1 MNSHIPE
8 DKIEEI
14 KSRANIVDLVSEYVI
29 LKKAGRNFVGL
40 CPFHKEKTPSFTV
53 NPEKQIFYC
62 FGCGEGGN
70 IFTFLMKINNIS
82 FIEAVRYLAGKLG
95 VVITTRRMSAGEKES
110 ISIREGLKQVNRA
123 AAGYFSENL
132 FSEAGRPVR
141 EYLKKRGLKD
151 SVIKEFNLGYAA
163 NEWTNLGDFFKRENI
178 SLKLVEK
185 AGLIIPRK
193 SGGFYDRFRG
203 RLIFPIEDIGGNVVA
218 FGGRILGDGEPK
230 YLNSPESP
238 IYVKGKNLYG
248 LNRTKDDIRKND
260 YVILVEGYFDL
271 LSLKNS
277 GISNI
282 VATLGTAVTR
292 DHVDLIRRYTRNLV
306 VMFDPDEGGISA
318 MERSLKLF
326 LEGNLH
332 TKVVVL
338 PDSYDPDECV
348 RKLGREA
355 LDEAVA
361 HSQSMVDYYIEEII
375 GSRKTFEENLD
386 LTEAAIS
393 FISSIGDVIQR
404 NLFIKRVSE
413 RLNIDQELL
422 KRETNRKSRPRTALK
437 EDVSC
442 KRNSEK
448 VDALELSFIH
458 MMLEYPHKIPEI
470 ANGGILDYFTSE
482 DLMRL
487 VNMLKQS
494 YNKNGDI
501 SASDIV
507 SGLEDGAVKK
517 RLLKLIMSESP
528 YDDTVIDKIFADLAK
543 RIKQKWYKTKHI
555 MLKRELIKAQEM
567 DDRKSCNM
575 LLVEKQR
582 LLTEE
587 REKVF

>member
-1 MNSHIPE
+1 MNSYIPE

-53 NPEKQIFYC
+53 NPEKRIFYC

-82 FIEAVRYLAGKLG
+82 FSEAVRNLAGKLG
-95 VVITTRRMSAGEKES
+95 VVIAARRMSASEKES
-110 ISIREGLKQVNRA
+110 INIREGLKQVNRA
-123 AAGYFSENL
+123 AAGYFSKNL
-132 FSEAGRPVR
+132 FSEAGRPALK
-141 EYLKKRGLKD
+141 YLKKRGLKD
-151 SVIKEFNLGYAA
+151 SVIKEFNLGYAS
-163 NEWTNLGDFFKRENI
+163 NEWTKLGDFFKRENI

-203 RLIFPIEDIGGNVVA
+203 RLIFPIEDIGGNIVA

-248 LNRTKDDIRKND
+248 LSRTRDDIRKND

-271 LSLKNS
+271 LSLRNS
-277 GISNI
+277 GIFSV

-338 PDSYDPDECV
+338 PDGSDPDEYV
-348 RKLGREA
+348 RKHGRET

-375 GSRKTFEENLD
+375 GSRKTFEEDLD

-393 FISSIGDVIQR
+393 FISNIGDVIQR

-422 KRETNRKSRPRTALK
+422 KRETNRKPKLRTDIK
-437 EDVSC
+437 EDVSG
-442 KRNSEK
+442 KWKSQK

-470 ANGGILDYFTSE
+470 ANSGILDYFTSE
-482 DLMRL
+482 DLKRL
-487 VNMLKQS
+487 GNILKQS

-507 SGLEDGAVKK
+507 SGLEDGALKK

-528 YDDTVIDKIFADLAK
+528 CDVTVADKIFTDLAK
-543 RIKQKWYKTKHI
+543 RIKQKWYKKKHI
-555 MLKRELIKAQEM
+555 GLKRELIKAQEM
-567 DDRKSCNM
+567 DDLKSCNI
-575 LLVEKQR
+575 LLAEKQR

-587 REKVF
+587 REKVV

>member
-178 SLKLVEK
+178 SLKLVEE

-203 RLIFPIEDIGGNVVA
+203 RLIFPIEDIGGNIVA

-507 SGLEDGAVKK
+507 SGLEDGALKK

-528 YDDTVIDKIFADLAK
+528 YDVTVVDKIFADLAK
-543 RIKQKWYKTKHI
+543 RIKQKWYKKKHI
-555 MLKRELIKAQEM
+555 GLKRELIKAQEM

>member
-1 MNSHIPE
+1 MNSYIPE

-14 KSRANIVDLVSEYVI
+14 KSRANIVDLVSEYVT

-53 NPEKQIFYC
+53 NSEKQIFYC

-82 FIEAVRYLAGKLG
+82 FSEAVRNLAGKLG
-95 VVITTRRMSAGEKES
+95 VVIATRHISANEKKS
-110 ISIREGLKQVNRA
+110 LSIREGLKQVNLA
-123 AAGYFSENL
+123 AAGYFSKNL

-528 YDDTVIDKIFADLAK
+528 YDVTVVDKIFADLAK
-543 RIKQKWYKTKHI
+543 RIKQKWYKKKHI
-555 MLKRELIKAQEM
+555 RLKRELIKAQEM
-567 DDRKSCNM
+567 DDRKSCSM

>member
-1 MNSHIPE
+1 MNSYIPE

-14 KSRANIVDLVSEYVI
+14 KSRANIVDLVSEYVT

-53 NPEKQIFYC
+53 NSEKQIFYC

-82 FIEAVRYLAGKLG
+82 FSEAVRNLAGKLG
-95 VVITTRRMSAGEKES
+95 VVIATRHISANEKKS
-110 ISIREGLKQVNRA
+110 LSIREGLKQVNLA
-123 AAGYFSENL
+123 AAGYFSKNL

-178 SLKLVEK
+178 SLKLVEE

-203 RLIFPIEDIGGNVVA
+203 RLIFPIEDIGGNIVA

-271 LSLKNS
+271 LSLRNS
-277 GISNI
+277 GIFSV

-318 MERSLKLF
+318 IERSLKLF

-338 PDSYDPDECV
+338 PDGHDPDEYAK
-348 RKLGREA
+348 KLGREG
-355 LDEAVA
+355 LSEAVA
-361 HSQSMVDYYIEEII
+361 HSQSMVDYYIEEIM
-375 GSRKTFEENLD
+375 GSRKTFEDNLD

-413 RLNIDQELL
+413 KLNIDQELL
-422 KRETNRKSRPRTALK
+422 KRETNRKPKPRTDLK
-437 EDVSC
+437 EDVSG
-442 KRNSEK
+442 KWKSEK

-482 DLMRL
+482 DLKRL
-487 VNMLKQS
+487 GNILKQS
-494 YNKNGDI
+494 YGKNGDI

-507 SGLEDGAVKK
+507 SGLEDGALKK

-528 YDDTVIDKIFADLAK
+528 YDVTVVDKIFADLAK
-543 RIKQKWYKTKHI
+543 RIKQKWYKKKHI
-555 MLKRELIKAQEM
+555 RLKRELIKAQEM
-567 DDRKSCNM
+567 DDRKSCSM